1 MSQMLESESPTSLSP
16 SDINGDTGMGKAGE
30 QSWTGTGG
38 RRRKSRGK
46 KSKKTVGGMKKT
58 VGGKKS
64 RRTGKKV
71 KKSKSGK
78 SRKSRRR

>member
-1 MSQMLESESPTSLSP
+1 MIETLDSPTSLSP
-16 SDINGDTGMGKAGE
+16 SDINGETGMAKAGE
-30 QSWTGTGG
+30 QTWTGSGG

-71 KKSKSGK
+71 KKGK

>member
-1 MSQMLESESPTSLSP
+1 MATIQESESATSLSP
-16 SDINGDTGMGKAGE
+16 SDINGDAGMAKAGQ
-30 QSWTGTGG
+30 QSWSGTGG

-46 KSKKTVGGMKKT
+46 KSKKTVGG
-58 VGGKKS
+58 KS
-64 RRTGKKV
+64 RRSGKKV